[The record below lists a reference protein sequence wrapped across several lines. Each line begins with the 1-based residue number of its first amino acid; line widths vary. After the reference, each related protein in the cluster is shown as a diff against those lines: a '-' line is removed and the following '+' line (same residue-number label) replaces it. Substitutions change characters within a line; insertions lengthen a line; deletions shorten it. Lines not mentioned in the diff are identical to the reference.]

1 VHILSEFEPQT
12 APRGKLRQRLVGAL
26 VVVALAVL
34 LLPLWL
40 DGGGLKTPEVQ
51 PIPATPSISQP
62 ADISIPAPS
71 AAQLNEL
78 QNPPASA
85 LPIQEPESPT
95 TQTALPAKATEN
107 TPPAPPYKAPEPKN
121 QAAKPADIKPAEA
134 KPQNKPITTAPPTPI
149 ATPIQSAQPPTEP
162 KKQTP
167 QESSKEVP
175 IEKPAS
181 AQASLPAS
189 NNEGEWVVQL
199 GSFSDELNA
208 RGLAKSVSD
217 SGFKVEVSPL
227 FAKKGTVWRVRVGP
241 YSTREQ
247 AVKTTTQ
254 LRERL
259 GRDGLV
265 MPK

>member
-1 VHILSEFEPQT
+1 MSELEPQT
-12 APRGKLRQRLVGAL
+12 PTRGKLRQRLVGAL

-51 PIPATPSISQP
+51 PIPATPNISQP
-62 ADISIPAPS
+62 ADIKVPAPT

-85 LPIQEPESPT
+85 LPIQEPKSPT
-95 TQTALPAKATEN
+95 AAPPSLPKATEQLAP
-107 TPPAPPYKAPEPKN
+107 TPLIKAPEPKT
-121 QAAKPADIKPAEA
+121 QVVKPAAIPAPES
-134 KPQNKPITTAPPTPI
+134 KPQSNTVPAALDSNTTPNK
-149 ATPIQSAQPPTEP
+149 SALASPEP
-162 KKQTP
+162 KKQSP
-167 QESSKEVP
+167 AESNTQSS

-181 AQASLPAS
+181 TQANLPATH
-189 NNEGEWVVQL
+189 NEGEWVVQL

-217 SGFKVEVSPL
+217 SGFKVDVSPL

-247 AVKTTTQ
+247 AVKTTIQ

>member
-1 VHILSEFEPQT
+1 MSELEPQT

-51 PIPATPSISQP
+51 PIPATPSVSQP
-62 ADISIPAPS
+62 ADIAIPAPS

-78 QNPPASA
+78 KNPPASA
-85 LPIQEPESPT
+85 LPIQEPKSPVAGQPLAPKT
-95 TQTALPAKATEN
+95 PEKSTA
-107 TPPAPPYKAPEPKN
+107 TPPINAPEPKSKLV
-121 QAAKPADIKPAEA
+121 KPADSQATEA
-134 KPQNKPITTAPPTPI
+134 KSQTNSVPAALGTPTPAKSAPITP
-149 ATPIQSAQPPTEP
+149 EP
-162 KKQTP
+162 KKQTA
-167 QESSKEVP
+167 QETTAPTPV
-175 IEKPAS
+175 EKPTAT
-181 AQASLPAS
+181 QANFPPAH
-189 NNEGEWVVQL
+189 NQGAWVVQL

-217 SGFKVEVSPL
+217 SGFTVEVSPL

-241 YSTREQ
+241 CSTREQ
-247 AVKTTTQ
+247 AVKITTQ

>member
-1 VHILSEFEPQT
+1 
-12 APRGKLRQRLVGAL
+12 L

-51 PIPATPSISQP
+51 PIPATPIISQP

-71 AAQLNEL
+71 ATQINEL

-85 LPIQEPESPT
+85 LPTHEPESPA
-95 TQTALPAKATEN
+95 TQPALPPKATEN
-107 TPPAPPYKAPEPKN
+107 TQASTLQKAPEAKT
-121 QAAKPADIKPAEA
+121 QAAKPVDIKPAEA
-134 KPQNKPITTAPPTPI
+134 KSQSKPISAAPPTSI
-149 ATPIQSAQPPTEP
+149 ATPTQSTPLPAEP

-167 QESSKEVP
+167 HESNTETP
-175 IEKPAS
+175 IEKPTS
-181 AQASLPAS
+181 TQASLPAT

>member
-1 VHILSEFEPQT
+1 MSDLEPQT

-26 VVVALAVL
+26 VVAALAVL

-51 PIPATPSISQP
+51 PIPATPSVSQP
-62 ADISIPAPS
+62 AEIAIPAPS
-71 AAQLNEL
+71 ATQLNEL

-85 LPIQEPESPT
+85 LPVQEPKSPT
-95 TQTALPAKATEN
+95 VAPISAPKTLEKSV
-107 TPPAPPYKAPEPKN
+107 TPPLNNTPEPKS
-121 QAAKPADIKPAEA
+121 QIVKPADIQTAEA
-134 KPQNKPITTAPPTPI
+134 ESQNKSAPAALETI
-149 ATPIQSAQPPTEP
+149 ATPVKPAPTAPEP

-167 QESSKEVP
+167 QETNKHTP
-175 IEKPAS
+175 IEKPA
-181 AQASLPAS
+181 ATQANLPTAH
-189 NNEGEWVVQL
+189 NEGEWVVQL

-217 SGFKVEVSPL
+217 SGFNVEVSPL

-241 YSTREQ
+241 YSTRAQ
-247 AVKTTTQ
+247 AIKITTQ